1 MKKRAVFL
9 DRDGNINRDVGYPNS
24 YDLIEIYPYS
34 FEAVRKLNF
43 AGFLAVIITNQSGIG
58 RGLIPENKLLD
69 IHARMKADFEQ
80 HNATIDGV
88 YYCPH
93 YLPSPD
99 PEYGRECTCRKP
111 HPGMGMQAAQDL
123 EIDPSRSFMIGD
135 KVEDIQFGLNL
146 GTTPILVLTGYGERS
161 REQLV
166 ELGINPAFIAPTLLD
181 AVNWIL
187 VKETEHNQK
196 E

>member
-9 DRDGNINRDVGYPNS
+9 DRDGNINRDVGYPDS
-24 YDLIEIYPYS
+24 FDLIEIYPYS
-34 FEAVRKLNF
+34 FEAVRKLNR

-58 RGLIPENKLLD
+58 RGLIPEKNLLD
-69 IHARMKADFEQ
+69 IHTRMKAAFEQ
-80 HNATIDGV
+80 KQAHIDGV

-93 YLPSPD
+93 YPSSSHVK
-99 PEYGRECTCRKP
+99 YGRDCSCRKP
-111 HPGMGMQAAQDL
+111 RPGMGLQAAQDL

-146 GTTPILVLTGYGERS
+146 GATPILVLTGYGERS
-161 REQLV
+161 QERLAEQ
-166 ELGINPAFIAPTLLD
+166 GIEPACIAPTLLD

-187 VKETEHNQK
+187 AKESEHSRK

>member
-58 RGLIPENKLLD
+58 RGLIPEKKLLD

-80 HNATIDGV
+80 HHAVIDGV

-99 PEYGRECTCRKP
+99 PEYGRECSCRKP
-111 HPGMGMQAAQDL
+111 HPGMGLQAAQDL

-161 REQLV
+161 REQLA

-187 VKETEHNQK
+187 AKETEHNQK